1 MVKEM
6 LVGAMEIQVNF
17 KHYQTVLKCFLKI
30 SLLFLGGP
38 LSVQSNGQSLLV
50 GVTSFVSGVGCERGF
65 PTGFARVS
73 SFIPWIQL
81 NM

>member
-1 MVKEM
+1 MFETV
-6 LVGAMEIQVNF
+6 F
-17 KHYQTVLKCFLKI
+17 KTLNYIFI
-30 SLLFLGGP
+30 GGP

-73 SFIPWIQL
+73 SFIPWIQSH
-81 NM
+81 M